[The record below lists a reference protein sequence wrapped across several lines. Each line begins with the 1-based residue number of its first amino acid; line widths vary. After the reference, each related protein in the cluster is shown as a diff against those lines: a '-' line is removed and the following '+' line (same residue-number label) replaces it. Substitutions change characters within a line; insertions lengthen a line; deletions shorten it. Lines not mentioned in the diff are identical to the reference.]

1 MCRWRY
7 SLGVVALFF
16 TPLTAIFAQETSCI
30 HRTLPVTVMDSSGRV
45 IHGLLP
51 SDFSVRIHGRPATV
65 LSVSLDKRPHRTV
78 VLLDASGS
86 MVDRPLKGRPWEL
99 ALKIASD
106 IAESNSENAPLA
118 LIIYSDKVHEQV
130 DFAQGTPEV
139 RTRLKA
145 ISADPT
151 YVKNNI
157 KGSTTATF
165 DAMLAALRL
174 LGASDSSDS
183 IYLISDGV
191 DNQSRFK
198 SKDVSR
204 ALGLR
209 SVRMYVSLF
218 ESSTE
223 GFGKVGEEASIEA
236 MTKLTIDSGGL
247 IIGPLGRNSPNGT
260 KYDITNDQHKA
271 LTVALAS
278 VHGAMTDDELL
289 QIELPQAIQKW
300 ERVSLELSADKK
312 ALHKYLVIAY
322 PKELAPCNVLSH

>member
-7 SLGVVALFF
+7 SLGVVALFSSSL
-16 TPLTAIFAQETSCI
+16 TPIFAQETSCI
-30 HRTLPVTVMDSSGRV
+30 HRTLPVTVLDSSGRV

-51 SDFSVRIHGRPATV
+51 SDFSAKIHGRPARV

-99 ALKIASD
+99 ALKIASN
-106 IAESNSENAPLA
+106 IAESNSEHAPLA

-130 DFAQGTPEV
+130 DIGQGTTEV

-151 YVKNNI
+151 YVKKNI

-165 DAMLAALRL
+165 DAMLSALRL

-191 DNQSRFK
+191 ENQSRFEA
-198 SKDVSR
+198 KDVTH

-209 SVRMYVSLF
+209 SVRLYVSLF
-218 ESSTE
+218 ESNTPE
-223 GFGKVGEEASIEA
+223 GFGKVAEEAVIE
-236 MTKLTIDSGGL
+236 TI
-247 IIGPLGRNSPNGT
+247 
-260 KYDITNDQHKA
+260 
-271 LTVALAS
+271 
-278 VHGAMTDDELL
+278 
-289 QIELPQAIQKW
+289 
-300 ERVSLELSADKK
+300 
-312 ALHKYLVIAY
+312 
-322 PKELAPCNVLSH
+322 

>member
-1 MCRWRY
+1 
-7 SLGVVALFF
+7 
-16 TPLTAIFAQETSCI
+16 
-30 HRTLPVTVMDSSGRV
+30 MDSSGRV

-51 SDFSVRIHGRPATV
+51 SDFSAKIHGRPARV

-99 ALKIASD
+99 ALKIASN
-106 IAESNSENAPLA
+106 IAESNSQNAPLA
-118 LIIYSDKVHEQV
+118 LIIYSDKVNEQV
-130 DFAQGTPEV
+130 DFGQGTPEV

-151 YVKNNI
+151 YVKKNI
-157 KGSTTATF
+157 HGRTTATF
-165 DAMLAALRL
+165 DAMISALSL

-183 IYLISDGV
+183 LYLISDGV

-198 SKDVSR
+198 AKDVTH
-204 ALGLR
+204 ALSLR
-209 SVRMYVSLF
+209 SVRLYVSLF
-218 ESSTE
+218 ELIAPTE
-223 GFGKVGEEASIEA
+223 SNRPAGEEVSLES
-236 MTKLTIDSGGL
+236 MTKLTIDSGGM
-247 IIGPLGRNSPNGT
+247 IIGPWGTSSPNGT
-260 KYDITNDQHKA
+260 NYDMTNDQLKA
-271 LTVALAS
+271 LTVALAR

-289 QIELPQAIQKW
+289 EIELPQAIQKW

-312 ALHKYLVIAY
+312 ALRKNLVIAY